1 MEIKDHATN
10 HAINHSIVVV
20 INNIKIMKNIL
31 LLTFLLYPALCLA
44 QNVKVSSATD
54 DFTGTKAITTS
65 WVRIH
70 NGGATG
76 YLQTR
81 ARFRHAG
88 NADFIEFRIHTEPSM
103 MSCDA
108 GNQVLFKTEHDVI
121 PAENMGYAISTPG
134 AWHPAEINNRLGLYL
149 VCSLDA
155 SQLKGKQVSK
165 IRFFV
170 NGSYVDIKLTKN
182 DQSRFNALYD
192 AFMKVLG

>member
-1 MEIKDHATN
+1 
-10 HAINHSIVVV
+10 
-20 INNIKIMKNIL
+20 
-31 LLTFLLYPALCLA
+31 
-44 QNVKVSSATD
+44 
-54 DFTGTKAITTS
+54 
-65 WVRIH
+65 
-70 NGGATG
+70 
-76 YLQTR
+76 
-81 ARFRHAG
+81 
-88 NADFIEFRIHTEPSM
+88 M

-108 GNQVLFKTEHDVI
+108 RNQVLFKTEHDVI

-182 DQSRFNALYD
+182 DQRRFNALYD